1 MEKALTITG
10 VSGWAL
16 PNEWFKDQIEKY
28 FPSAIIN
35 VLYPPNPGD
44 SQEAEHL
51 LKSAKADL
59 YIGYSLGS
67 LWLMTY
73 YQMLPLKSKKAVL
86 APILAFSSERDRG
99 GVISD
104 TNLKYLIRQLKRNP
118 KDPSPVREFY
128 SNSEIQISNRWLN
141 EVPENVVL
149 LNGLE
154 FLHTAPVPDI
164 KNFNAIA
171 LVGGEDKLL
180 DGEKLQRH
188 FPRLEIIPSANH
200 APDLLL
206 KRLAYILDLSS
217 NE

>member
-16 PNEWFKDQIEKY
+16 PKEWFQGQIKKY

-35 VLYPPNPGD
+35 VLYPANPGD
-44 SQEAEHL
+44 SLEAEHL
-51 LKSAKADL
+51 LKSAEADL
-59 YIGYSLGS
+59 YIGHSLGS
-67 LWLMTY
+67 LWLMIHH
-73 YQMLPLKSKKAVL
+73 QILPLKSKKAVL
-86 APILAFSSERDRG
+86 APILEFSKERDRG
-99 GVISD
+99 GVIPD

-128 SNSEIQISNRWLN
+128 SHAEIQISNKWLN
-141 EVPENVVL
+141 EVPENAVL

-154 FLHTAPVPDI
+154 FLQTAPVPDI
-164 KNFNAIA
+164 KNLEVIA
-171 LVGGEDKLL
+171 LVGREDKLL
-180 DGEKLQRH
+180 DGEKLQRY
-188 FPRLEIIPSANH
+188 FPKLEIIPSANH

-206 KRLAYILDLSS
+206 KRLADILDLSS

>member
-16 PNEWFKDQIEKY
+16 PKEWFHGQIEKH
-28 FPSAIIN
+28 FPKATIN
-35 VLYPPNPGD
+35 VLYPSNPGD

-51 LKSAKADL
+51 LKSAKTDL

-67 LWLMTY
+67 LWLMTHC
-73 YQMLPLKSKKAVL
+73 QMLPKTSSKAIL
-86 APILAFSSERDRG
+86 SPILAFSRERDRG

-104 TNLKYLIRQLKRNP
+104 TNLKYLMRQLKRNP
-118 KDPSPVREFY
+118 KDLSPVREFY
-128 SNSEIQISNRWLN
+128 SNAEIQISDRWLN
-141 EVPENVVL
+141 DVPENEVL

-154 FLHTAPVPDI
+154 FLQTAPVPEI
-164 KNFNAIA
+164 KDLNAIA
-171 LVGGEDKLL
+171 LVGREDKFL
-180 DGEKLQRH
+180 DGEKLQRY
-188 FPRLEIIPSANH
+188 FPDLEIIPSANH

-206 KRLAYILDLSS
+206 KRLADIIDLSS